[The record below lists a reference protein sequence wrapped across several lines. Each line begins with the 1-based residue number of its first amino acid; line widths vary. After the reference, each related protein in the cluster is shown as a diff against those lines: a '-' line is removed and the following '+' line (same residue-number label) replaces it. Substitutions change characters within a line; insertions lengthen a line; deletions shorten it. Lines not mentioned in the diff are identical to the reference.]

1 MENKDY
7 IEELIQNN
15 LEALNDNEP
24 MDGHFERFEAKLKTQ
39 HKKRKISL
47 NVVLKIAAAVVFV
60 FLATNQA
67 FIYFSP
73 NSQGLIL
80 NANKPSEVT
89 LASISTEYKEV
100 EFYYT
105 TSIKTGLTQWD
116 ELNSEG
122 YISDEEQT
130 MMQTELEEFEK
141 LYKSLQDDLAAN
153 PNDDRVINAMLEF
166 YQTKLSLI
174 NMIVNKLEEV
184 KQQKNN
190 HYENI

>member
-24 MDGHFERFEAKLKTQ
+24 IDGHFERFEAKLKTQ

-47 NVVLKIAAAVVFV
+47 NVVLKVAAAVVFV

>member
-24 MDGHFERFEAKLKTQ
+24 MDGHLERFEAKLKTQ
-39 HKKRKISL
+39 HRKRKISL

>member
-15 LEALNDNEP
+15 LKALNDNEP

-141 LYKSLQDDLAAN
+141 LYKSIQDDLAAN

>member
-141 LYKSLQDDLAAN
+141 LYKSIQDDLTAN

>member
-1 MENKDY
+1 MENRDY
-7 IEELIQNN
+7 IEELIQKN

-24 MDGHFERFEAKLKTQ
+24 MDGHFERFEAKLKAQ

-47 NVVLKIAAAVVFV
+47 NIVLKFAAAVVFV

-105 TSIKTGLTQWD
+105 TSIKTGLNQWN

-153 PNDDRVINAMLEF
+153 PNDERVINAMLEF

>member
-47 NVVLKIAAAVVFV
+47 NVVLKVAAAVVFV

-141 LYKSLQDDLAAN
+141 LYKSIQDDLAAN

>member
-7 IEELIQNN
+7 IEKLIQNN

-24 MDGHFERFEAKLKTQ
+24 MDGHFERFEAKLKAQ

-47 NVVLKIAAAVVFV
+47 NVVLKVAAAIVFV

-105 TSIKTGLTQWD
+105 TSIKTGLNQWD
-116 ELNSEG
+116 ELNNEG

-153 PNDDRVINAMLEF
+153 PNDERVINAMLEF

>member
-141 LYKSLQDDLAAN
+141 LYKSIQDDLAAN